1 MVDRIDIKHM
11 RVFIQIVRERN
22 VSKVASDAGLS
33 QQAVSGYLKR
43 LRNEFRNEL
52 FLRQSNG
59 LQPTAFAYELCS
71 KFERVIQEVDNV
83 YEALPFDLASVRKT
97 FTIIANEYA
106 QLSYIPLVIRAATL
120 AAPNIKFQILD
131 FDQKTHESMLSS
143 GEADILIGFKN
154 FIDERLVQVLINKDH
169 YSCVVNE
176 RSNIP
181 DEVRALSDLS
191 NFPHV
196 AMSNSAYHFSDT
208 VEIFLKEQNVSRKVI
223 ATLPCYTSLQSFL
236 SVNDVIAFIPSAMAR
251 LGNFKTLNF
260 DVNPQ
265 SFEVV
270 AAWHRK
276 VSENPLHKW
285 AIETVLSVK

>member
-11 RVFIQIVRERN
+11 RVFIQIVREKN

-59 LQPTAFAYELCS
+59 LQPTDFAYELCA
-71 KFERVIQEVDNV
+71 KFERVIQEVDHV
-83 YEALPFDLASVRKT
+83 YESLPFDLASVRGT

-106 QLSYIPLVIRAATL
+106 QLSYIPLIIRGATL
-120 AAPNIKFQILD
+120 SAPNIKFKVLD
-131 FDQKTHESMLSS
+131 FDQKTHEGMLSS

-154 FIDERLVQVLINKDH
+154 FIDERLVQSLIRKDH
-169 YSCVVNE
+169 YSCVVNAK
-176 RSNIP
+176 SNIP

-191 NFPHV
+191 RFPHV

-208 VEIFLKEQNVSRKVI
+208 VERFLKQQNVSRNVI
-223 ATLPCYTSLQSFL
+223 AMLPCYTSLQSFL

-285 AIETVLSVK
+285 AIEMVLSVK